1 MYSTLPFDIFIKN
14 NHHCM
19 RPCLVY
25 MFLVHCDPH
34 HSLIDSFVCFL
45 PHVSCFSITALW
57 LCHSLSWACVHTYSC
72 LFIFLFS
79 CIVICYQCMVYIYL
93 CTCFHILNCNIQYKL
108 HLLWIIP
115 ILHYLHNCLC
125 CLTSF
130 LRQFTYY
137 LHLLVCLE
145 IIKFDEFISSPLLI
159 LIMTY
164 SWIHIKQYSHFLSK
178 FCAFNVI

>member
-1 MYSTLPFDIFIKN
+1 M
-14 NHHCM
+14 
-19 RPCLVY
+19 PCV
-25 MFLVHCDPH
+25 
-34 HSLIDSFVCFL
+34 
-45 PHVSCFSITALW
+45 HVSCALW
-57 LCHSLSWACVHTYSC
+57 PPPQFNWRLCLLSSTCFKLFYHSFMTMCHSLSWACVHTYSC

-125 CLTSF
+125 CLTCF

-164 SWIHIKQYSHFLSK
+164 SWIFTFSIQVLCF
-178 FCAFNVI
+178 

>member
-1 MYSTLPFDIFIKN
+1 M
-14 NHHCM
+14 
-19 RPCLVY
+19 PCV
-25 MFLVHCDPH
+25 
-34 HSLIDSFVCFL
+34 
-45 PHVSCFSITALW
+45 HVSCALW
-57 LCHSLSWACVHTYSC
+57 PPPQFNWRLCLLSSTCFKLFHHSFMTVS
-72 LFIFLFS
+72 FIKFS
-79 CIVICYQCMVYIYL
+79 LCAYIFMLVYFPVFVYCYQCMVYIYL

-125 CLTSF
+125 CLTCF
-130 LRQFTYY
+130 LRQFTH

-164 SWIHIKQYSHFLSK
+164 SWIFTFSIQVLCF
-178 FCAFNVI
+178 